1 MIGLSNAEV
10 RFGDRLIFSNL
21 DFEVG
26 AGQCLAILGPNGR
39 GKTTALRAA
48 LGQQKLATGTR
59 KAPGIIGYVP
69 QSLMVVPQIAV
80 IDAVVLGRA
89 ARLGLFG
96 QPDRA
101 DYAIAESCLSRV
113 GMSHLAQSNFSVLS
127 GGERQLVL
135 LARALATQSSV
146 LMLDEPTSA
155 LDLANQQRLLH
166 LLGEIHADADKAVV
180 FTTHDPNHALAL
192 ADRVLLLMPDG
203 QSEMGDTSTTMT
215 LEHLARLYGI
225 TMRQVRMEGLD
236 GRERHGVLPAF
247 TGVRS

>member
-1 MIGLSNAEV
+1 MIGLANAEV

-21 DFEVG
+21 NFEVG
-26 AGQCLAILGPNGR
+26 PGQCLAILGPNGR

-48 LGQQKLATGTR
+48 LGQQKLVTGTR

-96 QPDRA
+96 QPDRT
-101 DYAIAESCLSRV
+101 DYAIAEACLARV
-113 GMSHLAQSNFSVLS
+113 GMSHLAQSNFAVLS

-135 LARALATQSSV
+135 LARALATQSRV

-166 LLGEIHADADKAVV
+166 LLADIHADADKAVV

-192 ADRVLLLMPDG
+192 ADQVLLLMPG
-203 QSEMGDTSTTMT
+203 GESEMGETETTLT
-215 LEHLARLYGI
+215 LERLARLYGI
-225 TMRQVRMEGLD
+225 AMRNVRMEGLHGED
-236 GRERHGVLPAF
+236 RRGVLPAF
-247 TGVRS
+247 TGGRA